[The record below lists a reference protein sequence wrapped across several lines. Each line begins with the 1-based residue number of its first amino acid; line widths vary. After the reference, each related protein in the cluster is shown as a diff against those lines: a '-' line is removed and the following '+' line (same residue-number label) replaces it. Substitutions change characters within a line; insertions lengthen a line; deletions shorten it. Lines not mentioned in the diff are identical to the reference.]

1 MDSLE
6 AARRIPGS
14 TYRLQLDRTFTFADA
29 REVVPYLDA
38 LGITDC
44 YLSPLLAPSSASS
57 HGYDVS
63 DHGRLNEALGTE
75 ADYAAFADALR
86 ARGMGQIL
94 DVVPNHM
101 GIAGN
106 RNAWWMDVLENGPAS
121 PHAGSFDIDWDP
133 LKPEL
138 KNKVLLPILGDQYG
152 RVLENQELA
161 LEFREGAFF
170 VRYGDTLLPV
180 APRSYARVLRVGLD
194 ESLAAL
200 GPDDP
205 QALELQSILTA
216 LGHLP
221 PQTETDPA
229 RLEERN
235 RERVVIKRR
244 LGALCAESPAVAAH
258 VEAAVRRLNG
268 VKGDPTSFD
277 LLDEL
282 LGAQAYRLAFWQV
295 AADEINYRRFFDIN
309 DLAAIRMEEP
319 AVFAAAHRLIFR
331 LVREGWV
338 TGLRVDHPDGLYAPA
353 QYLAALQRH
362 CWIERSLGSD
372 PGADAAA
379 RAALE
384 GEYDRRLAT
393 EPRGAGARPFYIVV
407 EKILAPGE
415 DLPAHRSVDGT
426 TGYELLAA
434 LNGLFVDGGAA
445 RAAEDTWA
453 RFVGHRPRFD
463 DVVYAAKKL
472 VMDTS
477 MSSELSMLGHRL
489 ARLSERHR
497 VSRDFTDRS
506 LTAALREIIAC
517 FPVYRTYIDD
527 AAAGVSERDRRYIEQ
542 AVALATWRNP
552 GTSAFVFDFVR
563 DLLCLEFPAGRSEA
577 ERQAQLAF
585 VRKFQQL
592 TGPITAKGVEDTAFY
607 RYNRLVSLNEVG
619 GDPGRFG
626 TPPERFHQLNAL
638 RQERWPGS
646 LSATS
651 THDTKRSEDVRVRI
665 AVLSE
670 IPREW
675 RQHVRAWHRLNRRHR
690 GVVGTQ
696 PAPSEDEEYL
706 LYQTLV
712 GAWPLGSPTD
722 DEYRDFVARIQRFV
736 YKALREAKVNA
747 SWVNPRPE
755 YDAAVRRFVA
765 AILDRSAPNPF
776 LDDFVPF
783 QRDVAAW
790 GMSSALSQT
799 LLKIAVP
806 GVPDFYQGTELWD
819 LSLVDPDNRRPVD
832 FALRRRTLEALT
844 AEIEQ
849 TGDLASLAR
858 KLVEAK
864 EDGRVKLYVVRQ
876 ALALRRARAAL
887 FREGAYRALEV
898 RGPLAAHVIAF
909 ARVRGPEVVLALAPR
924 LWARRPAAEPPFG
937 RASWPDDTRLVVPAE
952 LGGRYRNAFTD
963 ERLEARDGV
972 LPVADAL
979 ASFPVALLEREG

>member
-1 MDSLE
+1 MDSIE
-6 AARRIPGS
+6 APRRIPGS
-14 TYRLQLDRTFTFADA
+14 TYRLQLDRTFTFVDA
-29 REVVPYLDA
+29 TAAVPYLDA

-44 YLSPLLAPSSASS
+44 YLSPLLQPSSAAS

-63 DHGRLNEALGTE
+63 DHGRLNAALGTE
-75 ADYAAFADALR
+75 ADYTAFAEALR
-86 ARGMGQIL
+86 AREMGQIL

-101 GIAGN
+101 GIAGS

-121 PHAGSFDIDWDP
+121 PYAAHFDIDWDP

-152 RVLENQELA
+152 RVLENRELV

-170 VRYGDTLLPV
+170 IRYYDTLLPV
-180 APRSYARVLRVGLD
+180 APRSWARILGGCVD
-194 ESLAAL
+194 EALTAL
-200 GPDDP
+200 GPADP
-205 QALELQSILTA
+205 HALELQSILTA

-235 RERVVIKRR
+235 RERVVIRRR
-244 LGALCAESPAVAAH
+244 LAALCAESPTVAAH
-258 VEAAVRRLNG
+258 VEGAVTRFNG
-268 VKGDPTSFD
+268 LKGDPASFD

-309 DLAAIRMEEP
+309 ELAAIRMEEP
-319 AVFAAAHRLIFR
+319 AVFTAAHRVIFR

-353 QYLAALQRH
+353 QYLAELQRH
-362 CWIERSLGSD
+362 CWVERALG
-372 PGADAAA
+372 PARGADGAA
-379 RAALE
+379 REALLAE
-384 GEYDRRLAT
+384 YEHRLVGE
-393 EPRGAGARPFYIVV
+393 PHGADARPFYIVV

-415 DLPAHRSVDGT
+415 ELPAHWPVDGT
-426 TGYELLAA
+426 TGYEVLTTLA
-434 LNGLFVDGGAA
+434 GLFVEPAAA
-445 RAAEDTWA
+445 RALEDTYA
-453 RFVGHRPRFD
+453 RFVGVRPHFD
-463 DVVYAAKKL
+463 DIAYQTKKL

-477 MSSELSMLGHRL
+477 MSSELAVLGHRL
-489 ARLSERHR
+489 ARISERHR

-517 FPVYRTYIDD
+517 FPVYRTYIGDTGG
-527 AAAGVSERDRRYIEQ
+527 GVTERDRRYVEQ
-542 AVALATWRNP
+542 AVALAKWRNP
-552 GTSAFVFDFVR
+552 GTSAFVFEFIR
-563 DLLCLEFPAGRSEA
+563 DLLCLEFPAGRSET
-577 ERQAQLAF
+577 ERQEQLAF

-592 TGPITAKGVEDTAFY
+592 TGPITAKGVEDTAHY
-607 RYNRLVSLNEVG
+607 RYNRLIALNEVG

-626 TPPERFHQLNAL
+626 TSPERFHQLNAL

-651 THDTKRSEDVRVRI
+651 THDTKRSEDVRARI
-665 AVLSE
+665 DVLSE
-670 IPREW
+670 IPRDW
-675 RQHVRAWHRLNRRHR
+675 RQHVRAWHRSNRRHR
-690 GVVGTQ
+690 GVVGAQ
-696 PAPSEDEEYL
+696 PAPSGDEEYL

-712 GAWPLGSPTD
+712 GAWPVGGLPD
-722 DEYRDFVARIQRFV
+722 DEYRDFVERIQRFM

-747 SWVNPRPE
+747 SWINPRPE

-765 AILDRSAPNPF
+765 TILDRSGKNPF

-790 GMSSALSQT
+790 GMYTALSQT
-799 LLKIAVP
+799 LLKIVMP

-832 FALRRRTLEALT
+832 FGHRRRTLETLV

-849 TGDLASLAR
+849 TGDLAALAR

-864 EDGRVKLYVVRQ
+864 EDGRVKMYVIRQ
-876 ALALRRARAAL
+876 ALALRRARATL
-887 FREGAYRALEV
+887 FREGGYRPLEAA
-898 RGPLAAHVIAF
+898 GPLTVHVIAF
-909 ARVRGPEVVLALAPR
+909 ARVRAGEAVLALAPR
-924 LWARRPAAEPPFG
+924 FYARRPPSEPPFG
-937 RASWPDDTRLVVPAE
+937 RGYWSDDTRVVLPEE
-952 LGGRYRNAFTD
+952 LGGRYRNVFTD
-963 ERLEARDGV
+963 ERIEARDG
-972 LPVADAL
+972 AL
-979 ASFPVALLEREG
+979 RLGEALTSFPVALLVRED